1 MDFFSQHLLSLLI
14 WFPVVG
20 GVLVLATGGD
30 RRAVAARWLALGI
43 SVVTFI
49 LSVPL
54 WTGFNRLTA
63 DMQFVERSPW
73 IERFQIEYFLGV
85 DGISVPLVL
94 LTTILTIVVV
104 VAGWQVIQS
113 RVAQYFAA
121 FLIMEGLMIGVFCAL
136 DGILFYLFWEAM
148 LIPMFLIIGV
158 WGGPNRVYA
167 AIKFFLYTLLG
178 SLLMLVALLY
188 LYRASG
194 GSFDLL
200 VFHHLPLSGG
210 VQTLVFLAF
219 FAAFA
224 VKIPMVPVHTWLP
237 DAHVEAPTGGSVI
250 LAAITLKMGAY
261 GFLRIAMPIAPDAAQ
276 QIAPVIIG
284 LSLLAV
290 VYIALV
296 ALVQQDMKKLIAYSS
311 ISHMGFVTLGFF
323 VFETRAMEGAIVQM
337 ISHGFVSG
345 ALFLCV
351 GVLYDRLHS
360 REIATYGGV
369 IKVMPVFAFF
379 IVFFAMANAGLP
391 GTSGFVGEFLVI
403 LGTFSVNAWYA
414 AIAALTLIVGA
425 AYTLWMVKR
434 VVFGTIQNPKV
445 AELKDLDRRE
455 FGVLLL
461 VALGVLIIGVWPAP
475 LLEVM
480 DASVDQLLAHLAV
493 SKL

>member
-284 LSLLAV
+284 LSLW
-290 VYIALV
+290 
-296 ALVQQDMKKLIAYSS
+296 S
-311 ISHMGFVTLGFF
+311 TLPWS
-323 VFETRAMEGAIVQM
+323 R
-337 ISHGFVSG
+337 
-345 ALFLCV
+345 LF
-351 GVLYDRLHS
+351 S
-360 REIATYGGV
+360 RI
-369 IKVMPVFAFF
+369 
-379 IVFFAMANAGLP
+379 
-391 GTSGFVGEFLVI
+391 
-403 LGTFSVNAWYA
+403 
-414 AIAALTLIVGA
+414 
-425 AYTLWMVKR
+425 
-434 VVFGTIQNPKV
+434 
-445 AELKDLDRRE
+445 
-455 FGVLLL
+455 
-461 VALGVLIIGVWPAP
+461 
-475 LLEVM
+475 
-480 DASVDQLLAHLAV
+480 
-493 SKL
+493 

>member
-54 WTGFNRLTA
+54 WTGFNLLTA

-455 FGVLLL
+455 FGVLLG
-461 VALGVLIIGVWPAP
+461 VALGVLIIGIWPAP

-480 DASVDQLLAHLAV
+480 NASVDQLLAHLAV

>member
-1 MDFFSQHLLSLLI
+1 MNLFSEHLLSLLI

-30 RRAVAARWLALGI
+30 RRAMTARWLALGI
-43 SVVTFI
+43 SVATFI
-49 LSVPL
+49 FSIPL
-54 WTGFNRLTA
+54 WTGFNRSTA
-63 DMQFVERSPW
+63 NMQFVERSTW
-73 IERFQIEYFLGV
+73 IERFNIEYFLGV

-104 VAGWQVIQS
+104 AAGWKVIQS

-188 LYRASG
+188 LYQASG

-200 VFHHLPLSGG
+200 GFHHLPLTGG

-261 GFLRIAMPIAPDAAQ
+261 GFLRIAMPIAPDAAH

-414 AIAALTLIVGA
+414 AVAALTLIVGA

-434 VVFGTIQNPKV
+434 VVFGVIKNPKV
-445 AELKDLDRRE
+445 SELKDLDRRE
-455 FGVLLL
+455 FGVLFG
-461 VALGVLIIGVWPAP
+461 VGLGVLIIGVWPAP

-480 DASVDQLLAHLAV
+480 EASVDQLLAHLAV

>member
-30 RRAVAARWLALGI
+30 RHAVAARWLALGI
-43 SVVTFI
+43 SVVTFM

-54 WTGFNRLTA
+54 WIGFNRLTA

-85 DGISVPLVL
+85 DGISVPLIL

-434 VVFGTIQNPKV
+434 VVFGPIQNPKV